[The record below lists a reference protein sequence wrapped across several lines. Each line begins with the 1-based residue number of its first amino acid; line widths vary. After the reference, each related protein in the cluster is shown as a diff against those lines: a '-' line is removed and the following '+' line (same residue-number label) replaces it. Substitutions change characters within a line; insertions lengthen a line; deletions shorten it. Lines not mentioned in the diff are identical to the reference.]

1 MQVDSI
7 QDALDRYSD
16 YEDGEV
22 IFAEGS
28 TGTEIYFIVYG
39 TIEISCRSGVGLY
52 LKKTMATLE
61 KGEYFGEMASLVDDV
76 RSMTATAIGPVRLYQ
91 MTQDEMLQYMHNDP
105 EIMKDIFV
113 RLAQRLSNTN
123 IEARKSPT
131 VSLKHHYHH
140 RTGLA
145 NGKKR

>member
-22 IFAEGS
+22 IFEEGS

-39 TIEISCRSGVGLY
+39 TVEISCSSGVM
-52 LKKTMATLE
+52 KKTMATLE
-61 KGEYFGEMASLVDDV
+61 KGEYFGEMAPLMDDV
-76 RSMTATAIGPVRLYQ
+76 RSMTATAVGPVRLYQ

-105 EIMKDIFV
+105 EIMKSIFA
-113 RLAQRLSNTN
+113 RLAQRLSDTN
-123 IEARKSPT
+123 IKARKSPT
-131 VSLKHHYHH
+131 VRLKHRHH
-140 RTGLA
+140 HHQ
-145 NGKKR
+145 